1 MIKTNLVVGLD
12 EDTVSGESSVVLL
25 KTTEAGN
32 IIIESVLPKCAVSL
46 EDLRKAVD
54 ELNIFILMRNNAIE
68 ANKKQLTLEFTAV

>member
-32 IIIESVLPKCAVSL
+32 IIIESIVPKCAVSL
-46 EDLRKAVD
+46 EDLKKAVD
-54 ELNIFILMRNNAIE
+54 ELNLFIFMRNNAIE
-68 ANKKQLTLEFTAV
+68 QNKKQLTIDLNVV

>member
-32 IIIESVLPKCAVSL
+32 IIIESIVPKCAVSL
-46 EDLRKAVD
+46 EDLKKAVN
-54 ELNIFILMRNNAIE
+54 ELDFFILMRKNAID
-68 ANKKQLTLEFTAV
+68 ADKKQLTVEFQAV